1 MKRVFLAVAVLVP
14 AFALLGSACKK
25 DESVATTSSASAS
38 TAAASASG
46 ATSLTALNSA
56 SPADSAAGV
65 PTTDPDKLPPPTAA
79 ATQAAQA
86 VSTANYKTE
95 LDAIEKEINGIK

>member
-25 DESVATTSSASAS
+25 EESVASSGSASAS
-38 TAAASASG
+38 VAAASASG

-56 SPADSAAGV
+56 SPTDSAA
-65 PTTDPDKLPPPTAA
+65 PTADPDKLPPPTAA
-79 ATQAAQA
+79 ATQAAQS
-86 VSTANYKTE
+86 VSTANYKSE
-95 LDAIEKEINGIK
+95 LDTIEKEINGIK